1 MAFQCIYECSDEKGE
16 NGEEGREWRLP
27 GLLYTDDLAL
37 CGGLEED
44 LREIPGSFVDI
55 YRRSGLKVSG
65 GKSKVM
71 VLGGKEGL

>member
-1 MAFQCIYECSDEKGE
+1 M
-16 NGEEGREWRLP
+16 P